1 MMTSSIL
8 AFLASEAAEGAAHAA
23 EAGAEHDS
31 GGLPQLNF
39 ETFGTQIFW
48 LVVGMVV
55 LFWLMSKIALPRIAS
70 VLEERADAIAS
81 DLDQAE
87 EYKRKAEEA
96 EAAYDQALAD
106 ARAKA
111 QEIAAETRAEI
122 QKDVDAAMAR
132 ADAEI
137 AARTAEGEK
146 RIAEIRESAMAA
158 VEEVA
163 SDTAVAVVEAILP
176 DMADTAALKS
186 AVQNRL
192 GG

>member
-1 MMTSSIL
+1 MLTSSIL
-8 AFLASEAAEGAAHAA
+8 ALLASESATAAEHG
-23 EAGAEHDS
+23 S
-31 GGLPQLNF
+31 GGLPQLNI
-39 ETFGTQIFW
+39 ESFGTQIFW

-55 LFWLMSKIALPRIAS
+55 LFWLMSKVALPRIAS

-96 EAAYDQALAD
+96 EAAYEQALAD
-106 ARAKA
+106 ARGRA
-111 QEIAAETRAEI
+111 QEIAGETRAEI
-122 QKDVDAAMAR
+122 QKDVDAAIAK

-158 VEEVA
+158 VDEVA
-163 SDTAVAVVEAILP
+163 TETAQAVIEAIMP
-176 DMADTAALKS
+176 DMADAGAVRA

>member
-1 MMTSSIL
+1 MMKSSIL
-8 AFLASEAAEGAAHAA
+8 AFAASAA
-23 EAGAEHDS
+23 EAGAEKS

-48 LVVGMVV
+48 LLVSIVV
-55 LFWLMSKIALPRIAS
+55 LFLLMSRVALPRIAS

-96 EAAYDQALAD
+96 EQAYEQALAD

-122 QKDVDAAMAR
+122 QKDVDTAMAK

-137 AARTAEGEK
+137 SARTAEGEK
-146 RIAEIRESAMAA
+146 RIAEIRESAMAS
-158 VEEVA
+158 VEQVA
-163 SDTAVAVVEAILP
+163 SETAEAVIEAVMP
-176 DMADTAALKS
+176 GSADAGAIKS
-186 AVQNRL
+186 AVQTRL

>member
-1 MMTSSIL
+1 MTSSLL
-8 AFLASEAAEGAAHAA
+8 ALAASSADAAEK
-23 EAGAEHDS
+23 

-39 ETFGTQIFW
+39 QTYGSQIFW
-48 LVVGMVV
+48 LVVGLVI
-55 LFWLMSKIALPRIAS
+55 LFWLMSKVALPRIAS

-96 EAAYDQALAD
+96 EQAYEQALAD

-122 QKDVDAAMAR
+122 QKDVDAAMAK

-137 AARTAEGEK
+137 SARTAEGEK
-146 RIAEIRESAMAA
+146 RIAEIRESAMAS

-163 SDTAVAVVEAILP
+163 TETAQAVIEAVMP
-176 DMADTAALKS
+176 GSADAGAVKS
-186 AVQNRL
+186 AVAKGL

>member
-1 MMTSSIL
+1 MTSSIL
-8 AFLASEAAEGAAHAA
+8 AFLAAATEGAAEHADKT
-23 EAGAEHDS
+23 GHDS

-39 ETFGTQIFW
+39 GTFPSQIFW

-55 LFWLMSKIALPRIAS
+55 LFWLMSKVALPRIAS

-81 DLDQAE
+81 DLDQAD
-87 EYKRKAEEA
+87 EYRRKAEEA
-96 EAAYDQALAD
+96 EKAYEQALAD

-111 QEIAAETRAEI
+111 QDIANQTRAEI
-122 QKDVDAAMAR
+122 QKDVDAAIAK

-137 AARTAEGEK
+137 AARAAEGEK
-146 RIAEIRESAMAA
+146 RIAEMRESAMAS

-163 SDTAVAVVEAILP
+163 VEAAEAVIDVMMP
-176 DMADTAALKS
+176 AAADAGAVKA
-186 AVQNRL
+186 AVQSRL

>member
-8 AFLASEAAEGAAHAA
+8 AMAASAT
-23 EAGAEHDS
+23 EAGAEKS

-48 LVVGMVV
+48 LLVCIVV
-55 LFWLMSKIALPRIAS
+55 LFYLMSKIALPRIAS

-96 EAAYDQALAD
+96 EAAYEQALAD

-122 QKDVDAAMAR
+122 QKDVDAAMAK

-137 AARTAEGEK
+137 AARAVEGEK
-146 RIAEIRESAMAA
+146 RIAEIRDGAMAA
-158 VEEVA
+158 VGEVA
-163 SDTAVAVVEAILP
+163 TDTAQAVLESVMP
-176 DMADTAALKS
+176 DMGNADAVKA
-186 AVQNRL
+186 AVQSRL